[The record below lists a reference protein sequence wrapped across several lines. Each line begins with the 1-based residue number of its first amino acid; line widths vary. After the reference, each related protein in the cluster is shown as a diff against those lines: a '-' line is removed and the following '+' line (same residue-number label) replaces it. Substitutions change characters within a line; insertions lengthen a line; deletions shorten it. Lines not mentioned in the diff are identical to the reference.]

1 MDVAAPEVRRWPSR
15 LLGVDSEAGV
25 SIVAV
30 CCKRARRFRRCH
42 FVRTAQLVA
51 IISADINIEVW
62 RQIVSGRIMLVQ

>member
-1 MDVAAPEVRRWPSR
+1 MDVAAPEVRSWPSR
-15 LLGVDSEAGV
+15 LLGVDGDAGV

-30 CCKRARRFRRCH
+30 CCKRPRRFRCL
-42 FVRTAQLVA
+42 AQLVA

>member
-1 MDVAAPEVRRWPSR
+1 MDVAAPEMRSWPSR
-15 LLGVDSEAGV
+15 LLGVDGDAGV

-30 CCKRARRFRRCH
+30 FCKRPRRFRCL